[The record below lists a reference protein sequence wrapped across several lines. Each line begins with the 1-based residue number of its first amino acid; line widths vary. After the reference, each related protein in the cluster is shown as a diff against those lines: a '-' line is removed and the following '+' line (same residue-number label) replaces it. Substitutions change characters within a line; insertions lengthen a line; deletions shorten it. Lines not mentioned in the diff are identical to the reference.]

1 MSHKR
6 KEKREEKETGYRAKI
21 NSLLFDL
28 KRSKHQMEEQLHNL
42 NLTIAALEWL
52 YGRD

>member
-28 KRSKHQMEEQLHNL
+28 KRSRNQMQEQLHNL
-42 NLTIAALEWL
+42 NLTIDALEWM